1 MAGLLGKKF
10 PTPIARPLWPFFAAG
25 AVILYGVNAAQV
37 AMSNSAEYA
46 THPANPAA
54 GANAQKKNNGH

>member
-10 PTPIARPLWPFFAAG
+10 PTPIA
-25 AVILYGVNAAQV
+25 
-37 AMSNSAEYA
+37 AEYA

-54 GANAQKKNNGH
+54 GANAAKKTNGH